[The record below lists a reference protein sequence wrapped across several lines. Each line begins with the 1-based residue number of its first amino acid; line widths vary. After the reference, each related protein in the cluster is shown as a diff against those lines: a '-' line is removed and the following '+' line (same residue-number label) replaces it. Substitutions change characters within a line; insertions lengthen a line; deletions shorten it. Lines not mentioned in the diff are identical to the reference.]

1 MIQLLYAVIFG
12 EMGVI
17 LALLFK
23 TPLRK
28 LVIAS
33 LDRVKRGRGPVMIK
47 TIGGTI
53 FVVLL
58 ASVYSMLKIQNRTIE
73 AAGTPNPTDQVLMS
87 KHMLEA
93 SLMGFL
99 LFLALMIDRL
109 HHYIRELRSLRK
121 VMEAAKKQSRGIDD
135 GKNGNAEEAKTL
147 EDLHTLK
154 SKVKNLETECE
165 SKAKGAKDAEDE
177 VEGLRKQSEGFL
189 MEYDRLLADNQNL
202 RNQLESMG
210 QTVSQS
216 DGKKNM

>member
-1 MIQLLYAVIFG
+1 MIQLLYAVNFG
-12 EMGVI
+12 EMALI
-17 LALLFK
+17 LTLLFK

-28 LVIAS
+28 LVIAT

-47 TIGGTI
+47 TIAGTV

-58 ASVYSMLKIQNRTIE
+58 ASVYSMIKIQNRTIE
-73 AAGTPNPTDQVLMS
+73 AGTPNPTDQVLMS

-121 VMEAAKKQSRGIDD
+121 IMEAAKKQSRGIED

-154 SKVKNLETECE
+154 SKVKNLESECE

-177 VEGLRKQSEGFL
+177 VQGLRKQSEGFL

-216 DGKKNM
+216 DGKKNI